1 MEYTQTLYW
10 EFNENLQALE
20 LMEQYGNTSQYLDI
34 IHDLTNIYHIM
45 HAWSF
50 DRDAAAKLVGT
61 IYIKNYEF
69 YKVIR
74 NIPGMVEV
82 PFVKAP
88 DHILISN
95 LSVQLCYLKDK
106 LQKMTENKN
115 ADMLTQHTCTLLF
128 NMIENTPYAS

>member
-1 MEYTQTLYW
+1 
-10 EFNENLQALE
+10 
-20 LMEQYGNTSQYLDI
+20 MEQYGNTSQYLDI